1 MPSYIRLESQE
12 AAPPPIVPHLDTA
25 AAAAV
30 NKTSTKKKR
39 KSDDIVMHEPKS
51 TKKHDDSGTTKK
63 KKAKASTTTSSTK
76 KKAKKDPNKPKGA
89 KSSYMYFIKE
99 QNPIVKA
106 AHPELSFN
114 EVPKKLG
121 EKWGRLSAGKS
132 AVCIISPCD
141 FVWLIWS

>member
-12 AAPPPIVPHLDTA
+12 AALPLPHVAVA
-25 AAAAV
+25 AAAD
-30 NKTSTKKKR
+30 KTSTKKKR
-39 KSDDIVMHEPKS
+39 KSDDIVMHEPTSKS
-51 TKKHDDSGTTKK
+51 TKKQDDSGSTKK
-63 KKAKASTTTSSTK
+63 KKATSATTTSSKK

-106 AHPELSFN
+106 ANPELSFN

-121 EKWGRLSAGKS
+121 EIWGRLSAGKS
-132 AVCIISPCD
+132 AVCIISP
-141 FVWLIWS
+141 V